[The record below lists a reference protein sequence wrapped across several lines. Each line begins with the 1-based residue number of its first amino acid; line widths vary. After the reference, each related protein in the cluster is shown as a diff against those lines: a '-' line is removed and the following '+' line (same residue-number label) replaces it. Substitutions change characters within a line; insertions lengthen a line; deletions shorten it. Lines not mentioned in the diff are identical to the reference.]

1 MAKRKRRIRSPHP
14 GVKLKKRVRASG
26 HVAWRAHYVDPDT
39 GREVAM
45 TLDPVALST
54 REARVQWAKKKCR
67 VLAKRRMD
75 RAAGIRA
82 VQATTIAA
90 ALASYLE
97 TAEAVLKPKT
107 IEGHRLAFG
116 KLQAWAA
123 KEGVAT
129 TADMTPARLASLRDF
144 LIRAPL
150 LTAKRG
156 GRQGGRK
163 LSTKRRSPVTVNREL
178 RSLKTLLNTW
188 RKHGML
194 AGLHRDDIADTLAA
208 LPVPREEPVFHSSAT
223 LRKILAAALR
233 HDAACFA
240 VTREEHAGRRP
251 RGSTPRYVSIAPFV
265 AFLLLTGCR
274 RGEALA
280 LPWEV
285 VDLDAVDHQGRRV
298 GEIRLGATTT
308 KTQRARTIGLEVSPA
323 LRKLLAALRLQTGG
337 TGHVFGGEIP
347 YSIDTVVKAR
357 RRLLADFAAPEFSW
371 QSLRSTCATYLTN
384 APGIFG
390 AATVFMS
397 AKQLGHSVAVAEKH
411 YLGVHRGIPR
421 GARTLEAAMQIE
433 AELAQLLA
441 PSPAR
446 QDRREEV
453 AALSKSAADGN
464 HDK

>member
-1 MAKRKRRIRSPHP
+1 MAKKRRIRSPHP
-14 GVKLKKRVRASG
+14 GVKLKKRVRANGRVS
-26 HVAWRAHYVDPDT
+26 WRAHYVDPDN
-39 GREVAM
+39 GREVAV

-54 REARVQWAKKKCR
+54 REARTQWAKQKCR
-67 VLAKRRMD
+67 ELAKRRMD
-75 RAAGIRA
+75 RAAGIRR
-82 VQATTIAA
+82 VEVITIED

-107 IEGHRLAFG
+107 LEGHNLAFA
-116 KLQAWAA
+116 KLEDWAA
-123 KEGVAT
+123 GEGVAT
-129 TADMTPARLASLRDF
+129 TADLTPARLASLRDF
-144 LIRAPL
+144 LVRAPK
-150 LTAKRG
+150 LTVKRG

-163 LSTKRRSPVTVNREL
+163 ASTKRRSPVTVNREL

-194 AGLHRDDIADTLAA
+194 AGLHRDDIADALAA

-223 LRKILAAALR
+223 LQKILAAAMR

-240 VTREEHAGRRP
+240 ETREEHAGRRSP
-251 RGSTPRYVSIAPFV
+251 GSTPRYLPIAPFV
-265 AFLLLTGCR
+265 AFVMLTGCR

-298 GEIRLGATTT
+298 GEIRLSATAT

-323 LRKLLAALRLQTGG
+323 LRKLLAAMKLRAGG
-337 TGHVFGGEIP
+337 HGHVFGGESP
-347 YSIDTVVKAR
+347 YTVDTVVKAR
-357 RRLLADFAAPEFSW
+357 RRLLADFRAPEFTW
-371 QSLRSTCATYLTN
+371 QTLRSTCATYLTN

-397 AKQLGHSVAVAEKH
+397 AKQLGHSVAVAERH

-421 GARTLEAAMQIE
+421 DAHTLEVAMQIE
-433 AELAQLLA
+433 QKMTAFLDAG
-441 PSPAR
+441 SR
-446 QDRREEV
+446 HTV
-453 AALSKSAADGN
+453 AAAVS
-464 HDK
+464 